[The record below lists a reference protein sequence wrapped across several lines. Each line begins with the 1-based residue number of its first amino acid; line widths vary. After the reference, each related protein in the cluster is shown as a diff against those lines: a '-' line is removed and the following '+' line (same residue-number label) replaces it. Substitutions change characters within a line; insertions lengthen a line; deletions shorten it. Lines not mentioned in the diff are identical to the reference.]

1 MRKFSEIG
9 GRFIGIDIV
18 RTVAIFSVIA
28 GHFWVLNT
36 PYCKVDFDGSFSM
49 FVQGMGYFFFAIGVP
64 LFLLMTGYLNY
75 KKVTFDKKY
84 LKGILKVIY
93 AYLFFS
99 ALTYLFRTYYLH
111 ENIGIIGGIKKT
123 LDFSLIPY
131 AWYIEMW
138 IGLYL
143 ITPFLN
149 LGYQAISNRDQK
161 KVLILLLYLMTALP
175 NFCNRHGMHLV
186 PSFWSCLYPIMFFMI
201 GRYVREYN
209 PKCSLKV
216 LGLAALLPCL
226 INPLFSTFVVS
237 GRPLMLIAGNSSS
250 GLFGTIQAVAVFL
263 LLYKLDIQNGV
274 AKWCVNRVALLSLD
288 IYLACYMVDQL
299 VYPIFISHFY
309 QNQQQFG
316 CWFFVIAPL
325 ILVVSAILAQVK
337 EWIFKA
343 MRLA

>member
-1 MRKFSEIG
+1 MKEQTVVG
-9 GRFIGIDIV
+9 GRFLGIDIV
-18 RTVAIFSVIA
+18 RTIAIFSVIA

-36 PYCKVDFDGSFSM
+36 PYRKVDFDGSFSM
-49 FVQGMGYFFFAIGVP
+49 FVQGMGYFFFGIGVP

-75 KKVTFDKKY
+75 KKVTFNKKY

-99 ALTYLFRTYYLH
+99 VLTCLFRTCYLY

-149 LGYQAISNRDQK
+149 LGYQAISNRGQK
-161 KVLILLLYLMTALP
+161 KVLIILLYLMTALP
-175 NFCNRHGMHLV
+175 DFCNRYGMHLV
-186 PSFWSCLYPIMFFMI
+186 PGFWSCIYPIMFFMI

-216 LGLAALLPCL
+216 LGVAALLPCL
-226 INPLFSTFVVS
+226 INPLFGTFVVS
-237 GRPLMLIAGNSSS
+237 GRPLMQIAGSSS

-263 LLYKLDIQNGV
+263 LLYKMDIRNAV
-274 AKWCVNRVALLSLD
+274 AKWCINRVALLSLD
-288 IYLACYMVDQL
+288 IYLACYMLDQL
-299 VYPIFISHFY
+299 VYPIFLSHFY
-309 QNQQQFG
+309 QSQQQFG
-316 CWFFVIAPL
+316 CWFFVIVPL
-325 ILVVSAILAQVK
+325 ILVVSAMLAQAK

>member
-1 MRKFSEIG
+1 M
-9 GRFIGIDIV
+9 
-18 RTVAIFSVIA
+18 
-28 GHFWVLNT
+28 
-36 PYCKVDFDGSFSM
+36 DFDGSFSM
-49 FVQGMGYFFFAIGVP
+49 FVQGMGYFFFGIGVP

-84 LKGILKVIY
+84 LKGMLKVIY
-93 AYLFFS
+93 SYLFFS

-111 ENIGIIGGIKKT
+111 ENIGLIDGIKKT
-123 LDFSLIPY
+123 LDFSLISY

-149 LGYQAISNRDQK
+149 LGYQAISNKKQK
-161 KVLILLLYLMTALP
+161 QVLIIILYLMTALP
-175 NFCNRHGMHLV
+175 DFCNRYGVHLV
-186 PSFWSCLYPIMFFMI
+186 PGFWSSIYPITFFMI

-209 PKCSLKV
+209 PKLSLNI
-216 LGLAALLPCL
+216 LGGSALLPCL
-226 INPLFSTFVVS
+226 INPLFGIFVAT
-237 GRPLMLIAGNSSS
+237 GRLLLQIAGGPS

-263 LLYKLDIQNGV
+263 LLYKIDVQNLV
-274 AKWCVNRVALLSLD
+274 AKWCINRVALLSLD

-299 VYPIFISHFY
+299 VYPMFISHFY

>member
-1 MRKFSEIG
+1 
-9 GRFIGIDIV
+9 
-18 RTVAIFSVIA
+18 
-28 GHFWVLNT
+28 
-36 PYCKVDFDGSFSM
+36 
-49 FVQGMGYFFFAIGVP
+49 
-64 LFLLMTGYLNY
+64 
-75 KKVTFDKKY
+75 
-84 LKGILKVIY
+84 
-93 AYLFFS
+93 
-99 ALTYLFRTYYLH
+99 
-111 ENIGIIGGIKKT
+111 
-123 LDFSLIPY
+123 
-131 AWYIEMW
+131 
-138 IGLYL
+138 
-143 ITPFLN
+143 
-149 LGYQAISNRDQK
+149 
-161 KVLILLLYLMTALP
+161 
-175 NFCNRHGMHLV
+175 MHLV
-186 PSFWSCLYPIMFFMI
+186 PSFWSSVYPIMFFMI

-309 QNQQQFG
+309 QTQQQFG